1 MLASDQPNMQSR
13 SITAIVVFLL
23 VVAALSVAGCTA
35 SDISQSSPSKG
46 KHDAFLENYLETYK
60 NSFDSDPRL
69 NVKAWELTWINS
81 TSAQL
86 EVTCL
91 SKTTNTTVNFVETL
105 IVFPSTKN
113 AANYLDEVNKT
124 AYSLATT
131 QYPNGG
137 IYQLATGNV
146 PQVYRDY
153 VWNEGNQFNA
163 SEYKRHEI
171 QQLDDLLI
179 TTTWKLQ

>member
-1 MLASDQPNMQSR
+1 MQSR
-13 SITAIVVFLL
+13 SITAIVVFSL
-23 VVAALSVAGCTA
+23 VVASLFVAGCTT

-69 NVKAWELTWINS
+69 NVNAWELTWINS

-86 EVTCL
+86 AVTFL
-91 SKTTNTTVNFVETL
+91 NKTTNTTVNSVQTL
-105 IVFPSTKN
+105 SVFPSTKH
-113 AANYLDEVNKT
+113 ATNYLDAMDKA
-124 AYSLATT
+124 AYSLAST

-146 PQVYRDY
+146 PHVYRDY
-153 VWNEGNQFNA
+153 VWNEGNQT
-163 SEYKRHEI
+163 SEYSHHEI

-179 TTTWKLQ
+179 ITTRELQ